1 MQSEQQIPPIRP
13 AGDEEINLRD
23 QLDAYLV
30 HWKWFVIS
38 VVLCVALALVYLR
51 YATPQYSVSATIMI
65 KDDKK
70 GGMMNSELSAFQ
82 DIGLFGNMTN
92 SVDNEME
99 VLRSRTLMENVVKK
113 LGLNVVYYTKGSIRT
128 SEAYKSTPVSVNFSL
143 PDSVLH
149 KADTSFT
156 VKINSKTGFRI
167 YNQDGDDIGDY
178 GFGEKVNFQD
188 GKITVLPR
196 FENLEELNSREVL
209 VQVKPLAKVTLAYQE
224 NVQVAPVDKNTSVIK
239 LSLNSAVRQKA
250 EDVLNT
256 LIEQYNIDVVAD
268 KNLISENTAR
278 FIEKRLALI
287 ESELGQVEQ
296 SAESFKESNQ
306 LTDIAAEAGIVLD
319 NASDYAKRIVEA
331 ETRLQLTNFLIEY
344 LADIEDNSVLI
355 PANVSMEDNSVGP
368 MIMEYNK
375 LVQERNRLMRGS
387 TESNPV
393 IVNLDGQIAAQR
405 QTIKQTLNNVKSS
418 QRISLNELKQQ
429 EKLLSSKISNVPGQ
443 ERKFRGIQRQQQIK
457 ETLYLYLLQK
467 KEETAISLE
476 VTAPNSKIIDS
487 AYGSDI
493 PVSPKKKI
501 VLLGSFVLGLL
512 IPFGVIYLKDL
523 LDTKVQG
530 RKDIEG
536 KLSVPFLGDIPKS
549 HSNEEVIS
557 MGSRTSAAEAFRILR
572 TNLDFMLA
580 NADRDKAKKIFVT
593 STLSGE
599 GKTFVSINLA
609 GTLALSGK
617 RVLLIGMDIRN
628 PKLAEYLEMPH
639 GRGITNYLTNGGADI
654 RDLIFKFSDQEH
666 KNLDVLA
673 SGAVPPNPAELLMND
688 KVGSLFAELEGLYD
702 YIVVDTAPVSLVTDT
717 LLISKYADVFVY
729 VCRAGYLDKR
739 LLVIPE
745 NLYKERRLPNMSIL
759 VNDTDSKKGYGYGY
773 GYGYGQETKQPWWK
787 RFTKR

>member
-1 MQSEQQIPPIRP
+1 MQSDQQIQQPIQP
-13 AGDEEINLRD
+13 AGEEEASLRG
-23 QLDAYLV
+23 QLEGYLIY
-30 HWKWFVIS
+30 WKWFALS
-38 VVLCVALALVYLR
+38 VFLCIALALLYLR
-51 YATPQYSVSATIMI
+51 YATPQYSVSASIMI

-70 GGMMNSELSAFQ
+70 GGITSELSAFQ
-82 DIGLFGNMTN
+82 DIGLFGNVTN
-92 SVDNEME
+92 SVDNEIE
-99 VLRSRTLMENVVKK
+99 VLKSRTLMENVVKN
-113 LGLNVVYYTKGSIRT
+113 LGLNIVYFVKGSIRT
-128 SEAYKSTPVSVNFSL
+128 SEAYKNAPIHINFSI
-143 PDSVLH
+143 PDSVLY
-149 KADTSFT
+149 KTDTTFT
-156 VKINSKTGFRI
+156 VKINTDSAFTLLDEDNNAVGE
-167 YNQDGDDIGDY
+167 YN
-178 GFGEKVNFQD
+178 FGEKVD
-188 GKITVLPR
+188 SDIGSMTILPR
-196 FENLEELNSREVL
+196 FHSLEELSSREVD
-209 VQVKPLAKVTLAYQE
+209 VVIKPLAKVTLKYRDKIE
-224 NVQVAPVDKNTSVIK
+224 IAPTGQNTSVIQLK
-239 LSLNSAVRQKA
+239 LGDAVKQKA
-250 EDVLNT
+250 EDILNT

-287 ESELGQVEQ
+287 ESELGEVEQ

-368 MIMEYNK
+368 MIMDYNK

-387 TESNPV
+387 TENNPV

-429 EKLLSSKISNVPGQ
+429 EKLLSSKISSVPGQ

-493 PVSPKKKI
+493 PVSPKKAI

-617 RVLLIGMDIRN
+617 KVLLIGMDIRN
-628 PKLAEYLEMPH
+628 PKLVEYLEMPH

-739 LLVIPE
+739 LLGIPE
-745 NLYKERRLPNMSIL
+745 NLYKERRLPNMAIL

-787 RFTKR
+787 RFAKR

>member
-38 VVLCVALALVYLR
+38 VVLCVILALVYLR

-82 DIGLFGNMTN
+82 DIGLFGNVSN

-113 LGLNVVYYTKGSIRT
+113 LGLNVVYYTKGNIRT
-128 SEAYKSTPVSVNFSL
+128 SEAYKSTPVYVNFSL

-287 ESELGQVEQ
+287 ESELGEVEQ

-331 ETRLQLTNFLIEY
+331 ETSLQLTNFLIEY

-429 EKLLSSKISNVPGQ
+429 EKLLSSKISSVPGQ

-501 VLLGSFVLGLL
+501 VLLGSIIIGLL

>member
-38 VVLCVALALVYLR
+38 VVLCVILALVYLR
-51 YATPQYSVSATIMI
+51 YATPRYSVSATIMI

-70 GGMMNSELSAFQ
+70 GGITSELSAFQ
-82 DIGLFGNMTN
+82 DIGLFGNVTN
-92 SVDNEME
+92 SVDNEIE
-99 VLRSRTLMENVVKK
+99 VLKSRTLMENVVKK
-113 LGLNVVYYTKGSIRT
+113 LGLNVSYYTKGNIRT
-128 SEAYKSTPVSVNFSL
+128 SEAYKNAPVRINFSL
-143 PDSVLH
+143 EDSVLY
-149 KADTSFT
+149 KTDTTFT
-156 VKINSKTGFRI
+156 VRVNSATGYTLLDSEGENEVDR
-167 YNQDGDDIGDY
+167 
-178 GFGEKVNFQD
+178 GFGENVTFGS
-188 GKITVLPR
+188 GKMTVLPA
-196 FENLEELNSREVL
+196 FDNVEELNSRDV
-209 VQVKPLAKVTLAYQE
+209 VVVIKPLAKVTLGYRE
-224 NVQVAPVDKNTSVIK
+224 EVQVSVVDKNTSVIK
-239 LSLNSAVRQKA
+239 LNLNAAVRQKA
-250 EDVLNT
+250 EDILNT

-268 KNLISENTAR
+268 KNLVSANTAR

-287 ESELGQVEQ
+287 EAELGEVEQ

-368 MIMEYNK
+368 MIMDYNK

-387 TESNPV
+387 TENNPV

-418 QRISLNELKQQ
+418 QQISLNELKQQ
-429 EKLLSSKISNVPGQ
+429 EKLLSSKISSVPGQ

-487 AYGSDI
+487 AYGSEE
-493 PVSPKKKI
+493 PVAPKKKI
-501 VLLGSFVLGLL
+501 ILLGSFILGLL

>member
-38 VVLCVALALVYLR
+38 VVLCVALAFVYLR

-113 LGLNVVYYTKGSIRT
+113 LGLNIVYYTKGNIRT
-128 SEAYKSTPVSVNFSL
+128 SEVYKSTPVYVNFSL

-156 VKINSKTGFRI
+156 VKITSKTGFRI

-178 GFGEKVNFQD
+178 GFGEKVNFQNR
-188 GKITVLPR
+188 KITVLPR
-196 FENLEELNSREVL
+196 FDKLEELNSREVL
-209 VQVKPLAKVTLAYQE
+209 VQVRPLAKVTLDYQK

-239 LSLNSAVRQKA
+239 LSLSSAVRQKA

-256 LIEQYNIDVVAD
+256 LIEQYNIDVVTD
-268 KNLISENTAR
+268 KNLISANTAR

-287 ESELGQVEQ
+287 ESELGEVEQ

-387 TESNPV
+387 TENNPV
-393 IVNLDGQIAAQR
+393 IVNLDGQISAQR

-418 QRISLNELKQQ
+418 QRIALNELKQQ

-487 AYGSDI
+487 AYGSDV
-493 PVSPKKKI
+493 PVSPKKKV
-501 VLLGSFVLGLL
+501 VLLVSFILGLF

-617 RVLLIGMDIRN
+617 KVLLIGMDIRN

-654 RDLIFKFSDQEH
+654 RDLIFKFNDQEH

-688 KVGSLFAELEGLYD
+688 KVGSLFAELEDLYD

>member
-1 MQSEQQIPPIRP
+1 MHSEQQIPPLRP

-38 VVLCVALALVYLR
+38 VVLCVALAFVYLR

-92 SVDNEME
+92 SIDNEME

-167 YNQDGDDIGDY
+167 YNQGGDDIGDY

-224 NVQVAPVDKNTSVIK
+224 KVQVAPVDKNTSVIK

-287 ESELGQVEQ
+287 ESELGEVEQ

-368 MIMEYNK
+368 MIMDYNK

-387 TESNPV
+387 TENNPV
-393 IVNLDGQIAAQR
+393 IVNLDGQISAQR

-418 QRISLNELKQQ
+418 QRIALNELKQQ

-493 PVSPKKKI
+493 PVSPKKAI

-617 RVLLIGMDIRN
+617 KVLLIGMDIRN
-628 PKLAEYLEMPH
+628 PKLAEYLDLPH
-639 GRGITNYLTNGGADI
+639 GRGITNYLTNGGADPK
-654 RDLIFKFSDQEH
+654 DLIFKFSDQEH

-688 KVGSLFAELEGLYD
+688 KVGSLFAELEDLYD